1 MRQTSPPWHI
11 AMPSGGG
18 IHSIS
23 AVWLGPAFAQ
33 IGRDHRP
40 EMIDPAPNRLVRDQ
54 NPTLRQQIFH
64 IAKTECEPKIQ
75 PYSLV
80 YDLRREPVAGV
91 ADFLH
96 SFRYRTARATASPT
110 ARDNS
115 RAAGVKA
122 QTYVIIWADS
132 SNPI

>member
-1 MRQTSPPWHI
+1 
-11 AMPSGGG
+11 MP
-18 IHSIS
+18 S

-33 IGRDHRP
+33 IGCDHGP

-64 IAKTECEPKIQ
+64 IAKTEREPKIQ
-75 PYSLV
+75 SYRLV

-96 SFRYRTARATASPT
+96 SFRYRTARPTASPRS
-110 ARDNS
+110 RDN
-115 RAAGVKA
+115 A
-122 QTYVIIWADS
+122 QFRRVGREG
-132 SNPI
+132 

>member
-1 MRQTSPPWHI
+1 
-11 AMPSGGG
+11 MPSP
-18 IHSIS
+18 
-23 AVWLGPAFAQ
+23 VWLGPAFAQ
-33 IGRDHRP
+33 IGCDHRP

-64 IAKTECEPKIQ
+64 IAKTEREPKIQ

-96 SFRYRTARATASPT
+96 SFRYRTARPTASRRSRDNALESVHAPKIATASLPAAKFHT
-110 ARDNS
+110 PGAARN
-115 RAAGVKA
+115 
-122 QTYVIIWADS
+122 
-132 SNPI
+132 